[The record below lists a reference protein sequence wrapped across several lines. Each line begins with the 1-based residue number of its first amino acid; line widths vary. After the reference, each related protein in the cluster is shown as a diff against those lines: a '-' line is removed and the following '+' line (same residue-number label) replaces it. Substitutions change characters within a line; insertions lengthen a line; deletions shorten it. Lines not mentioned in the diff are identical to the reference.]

1 MTDWIDDLLEGKP
14 KGWIIEQVY
23 FKISDLRDGV
33 AGDRAHADML
43 ERYLREHGSPP
54 GAGTDVAE
62 GPCRGCGE
70 PWPCAGIKNA
80 WALLS

>member
-23 FKISDLRDGV
+23 FKISDLRGGV

-43 ERYLREHGSPP
+43 ER
-54 GAGTDVAE
+54 
-62 GPCRGCGE
+62 
-70 PWPCAGIKNA
+70 
-80 WALLS
+80 